1 MIIDLKKSK
10 QQVNKYWF
18 SENDATSVTLQIEFR
33 FQQMEKV
40 QISIQDTVFDAD
52 KQLISSINWWSQLR
66 VRSEVD
72 DLKGWKWTVVRKWM
86 VHPKVDG
93 LDSRDYWANLN
104 GHLS

>member
-40 QISIQDTVFDAD
+40 QILIQDTVFDAD
-52 KQLISSINWWSQLR
+52 KQLIYRL
-66 VRSEVD
+66 
-72 DLKGWKWTVVRKWM
+72 
-86 VHPKVDG
+86 
-93 LDSRDYWANLN
+93 
-104 GHLS
+104 